1 MSPDPPHLALLR
13 FRATLVYLPS
23 RLEEPSKGL
32 AASSVLLVRTGRTT
46 CALPLSS
53 VVETMRPLPIAPL
66 SGMPP
71 FVAGGAVVRGEPVPV
86 VDLGALVAGAAA
98 EAPRRFVL
106 LRLGERHAALAADAV
121 VGVAQ
126 LAQGASAGAS
136 VLSGAAAGAVELL
149 GALDGELLLVLRA
162 ATIVPEGAWEALRA
176 LPGAA

>member
-1 MSPDPPHLALLR
+1 
-13 FRATLVYLPS
+13 
-23 RLEEPSKGL
+23 
-32 AASSVLLVRTGRTT
+32 
-46 CALPLSS
+46 
-53 VVETMRPLPIAPL
+53 
-66 SGMPP
+66 MPP
-71 FVAGGAVVRGEPVPV
+71 FVSGGAVIRGEPVPV